1 MYECKECL
9 NLNTPLCKCCNI
21 IESPSGKLRKP
32 TYYMDGKLETISFT
46 PANEHIK
53 LLSDKISQRLTE
65 GTPIYLSWIIQYNQI
80 LTTEKNIKKTGEL
93 NVT

>member
-1 MYECKECL
+1 MYDCIECL

-32 TYYMDGKLETISFT
+32 TYYMDEKLETKSST

-53 LLSDKISQRLTE
+53 LLSAQISQRLTE

-80 LTTEKNIKKTGEL
+80 LTNEKEYKKQE
-93 NVT
+93 N